1 MFGKNAVGI
10 FLGPQG
16 LSIVETTVTG
26 KVKNYLYSLYPKDIT
41 RPSGAALPRDNIFN
55 VFLDNEVEIVAFL
68 QRALRESRVNMDTS
82 SFVVCVPN
90 RDLIVRFFEIPPVPR
105 KDIKATIGFEIKKYI
120 PFKTEEITYDYQ
132 IFSQKNIT
140 EVLFAGM
147 KNEDI
152 KKYNSVLS
160 QIRANISAIE
170 PSQFALFRLLKV
182 KKIISNKEAVVVAEL
197 EKGEG
202 AISIIDNGIPCFS
215 RDIKIYAGEEA
226 QPADA
231 ESVSFRII
239 NEIRVSIDYFRRQ
252 FLKKGVDRIIVLSKD
267 ESKDLINTFNKE
279 LGMPVQYKN
288 PDDILG
294 IREEHSL
301 SLAKAAG
308 ASLRINK
315 HSSLFINLAKTR
327 RPGALPLLSSSDM
340 LSAVLGDMIDI
351 PKPLIIKTLSVAL
364 AALLGIF
371 MWGSYRLKP
380 ISEQIYSQSSE
391 LASIL
396 TPDLKDMDNSVLENL
411 KNKDKEKL
419 TVYKSVFTKDFMIGE
434 KLEVLADLMPEG
446 LWLEALSLD
455 RSGKYLNLRG
465 VVYNQNESEA
475 QQAPYV
481 FISNLKSSPTFSN
494 KVGNIAVKSLRSSIE
509 RDYKVIRFELEA
521 AIKN

>member
-16 LSIVETTVTG
+16 LSIVETAITG
-26 KVKNYLYSLYPKDIT
+26 KVKNFIYSPYPKDIT
-41 RPSGAALPRDNIFN
+41 RPSGAAVPRDNIFN
-55 VFLDNEVEIVAFL
+55 VFLDNEVEIVAFM
-68 QRALRESRVNMDTS
+68 QRALRESRVNMDNS

-105 KDIKATIGFEIKKYI
+105 KDIKATISFEIKKYI
-120 PFKTEEITYDYQ
+120 PFKTEDITYDYQ
-132 IFSQKNIT
+132 IFSQKNII

-202 AISIIDNGIPCFS
+202 VISIIDNGIPCFS
-215 RDIKIYAGEEA
+215 RDIKISAGEET
-226 QPADA
+226 QPVDA

-252 FLKKGVDRIIVLSKD
+252 FLKKGVDRIIILSKE
-267 ESKDLINTFNKE
+267 ESKDLINTFNRE
-279 LGMPVQYKN
+279 LGMPVQHKS

-327 RPGALPLLSSSDM
+327 KSSASSLLSPGDM
-340 LSAVLGDMIDI
+340 LSAVFGDIIDI
-351 PKPLIIKTLSVAL
+351 PKPLIIKTLSFAL
-364 AALLGIF
+364 VALLGIF
-371 MWGSYRLKP
+371 MWGNYRLKP
-380 ISEQIYSQSSE
+380 INEEIYSQSREIS
-391 LASIL
+391 SIL
-396 TPDLKDMDNSVLENL
+396 TADLKDLDNSVLENL
-411 KNKDKEKL
+411 RNKDKEKL
-419 TVYKSVFTKDFMIGE
+419 AAYRSVFIKEFLLGE
-434 KLEVLADLMPEG
+434 KLEVLTELLPEG
-446 LWLEALSLD
+446 VWLEALSFD
-455 RSGKYLNLRG
+455 RPGKYINLRG
-465 VVYNQNESEA
+465 VVYNKNDNEA

-481 FISNLKSSPTFSN
+481 LISNLKSSPTFSN
-494 KVGNIAVKSLRSSIE
+494 KVGNISVKSLRSSIE
-509 RDYKVIRFELEA
+509 KDYKVIRFELEG
-521 AIKN
+521 AIKI